1 MRDLDLPELHSL
13 VAGQGSIL
21 LLLDFDG
28 TLSEIAPRPEAAIIG
43 PGNRELLRQLA
54 NRPEFTVGVIS
65 GRSLQ
70 DVEARVNVPGVVY
83 AGNHGLE
90 IRGLDLDYRHPD
102 ADDASRNINEAAHEL
117 ELRLAGVPGAFV
129 ENKTY
134 TLTTHFRQTPP
145 YLHDQV
151 VTAFADI
158 TGSLVRSGSCH
169 VTEAKMALELRPSI
183 DWNKG
188 SAVTLIRSRLSP
200 SAFAI
205 YVGDD
210 ATDED
215 AFGAVQSVGGL
226 GIYVGP
232 PDACTSADW
241 RLASPADVS
250 NSLVEMVTLEP
261 SAIARTQAPRS

>member
-1 MRDLDLPELHSL
+1 MLDLNLDEIKSL
-13 VAGQGSIL
+13 VSGREPIL

-28 TLSEIAPRPEAAIIG
+28 TLSEIAPRPEQAILC
-43 PGNRELLRQLA
+43 PGNKSLLCQLA
-54 NRPEFTVGVIS
+54 DRAEFVVGVIS

-70 DVEARVNVPGVVY
+70 DVEARVNVPGLVY

-90 IRGLDLDYRHPD
+90 IRGLGLDYRHPD
-102 ADDASRNINEAAHEL
+102 ADAASRTIREASHDL

-145 YLHDQV
+145 NYHDLV
-151 VTAFADI
+151 VSAFDDI
-158 TGSLVRSGSCH
+158 THPLVQSGSCH

-188 SAVTLIRSRLSP
+188 RALTLIRSRLSP
-200 SAFAI
+200 DSFPI
-205 YVGDD
+205 YLGDD

-215 AFGAVQSVGGL
+215 AFDAVTSSGGE
-226 GIYVGP
+226 GVYVGP
-232 PDACTSADW
+232 PGVDTRASW
-241 RLASPADVS
+241 RLSSPGEVS
-250 NSLVEMVTLEP
+250 AALVELVTL
-261 SAIARTQAPRS
+261 